1 VAATIPRTVERL
13 RLTPADVAD
22 AVRTLRPSSARRED
36 VAAAV
41 ADIVEM
47 VRHGGE
53 EAVRRLTLRLD
64 GVDVA
69 DPRVPA
75 AAIAAAVAGLAPPV
89 RDALEQL
96 AANVRTVSAE
106 LMPRPTRVTLPQGQV
121 VSSRPVPV
129 RRAGLYVPG
138 GLATYPSSAVMAIV
152 PAQVAGVPGIAVCS
166 PPGPDGLPHPTA
178 LAACGLLGVEEVYA
192 VGGAQ
197 AVAALALGTER
208 MPRVDLVAGPGN
220 AYVEEAKRRMF
231 GEVGIESLAGPS
243 ELVVVADSTPPAE
256 PLAWDLTAQLE
267 HGPGAQSVLVSTD
280 AGLLDAVAALL
291 PADSRAV
298 LIEADS
304 MDTAFAFVNA
314 HAPEH
319 VQLMLAGADEA
330 VERVHHAGAIFVGP
344 YAGAAFGDYIAG
356 SNHILPTGGHSR
368 FSSGLGPAAFVRT
381 QEVVEVSAE
390 ACERLADAVVVLADA
405 EGFPAHGRS
414 ARVRADAL
422 LRDTGR
428 VG

>member
-1 VAATIPRTVERL
+1 MERL
-13 RLTPADVAD
+13 RLTLADVAG
-22 AVRTLRPSSARRED
+22 AVRTLRPSSARRDD
-36 VAAAV
+36 VAASV

-47 VRHGGE
+47 VRNGGE

-69 DPRVPA
+69 EPRVPA
-75 AAIAAAVAGLAPPV
+75 AAVAAAVKGLAPPV

-96 AANVRTVSAE
+96 AHNVRTVSAE

-138 GLATYPSSAVMAIV
+138 GLAAYPSSAVMAIV

-166 PPGPDGLPHPTA
+166 PPGPDGLPHATA
-178 LAACGLLGVEEVYA
+178 LAACGLLGVEEIYA
-192 VGGAQ
+192 IGGAQ

-208 MPRVDLVAGPGN
+208 MARVDLVAGPGN
-220 AYVEEAKRRMF
+220 AYVEEAKRRLF

-243 ELVVVADSTPPAE
+243 ELVVVADATAPAE
-256 PLAWDLTAQLE
+256 PLAWDLLAQLE

-280 AGLLDAVAALL
+280 AELLDRVAALL
-291 PADSRAV
+291 PAGSSAV
-298 LIEADS
+298 LVEADS
-304 MDTAFAFVNA
+304 TETAFAFVNA

-319 VQLMLAGADEA
+319 VQLVVADPEDA
-330 VERVHHAGAIFVGP
+330 VARVHHAGAIFVGP
-344 YAGAAFGDYIAG
+344 YAGTAFGDYIAG

-381 QEVVEVSAE
+381 QEVVEVSAQ
-390 ACERLADAVVVLADA
+390 ACEEMAEAVVVLAEA

-414 ARVRADAL
+414 ARVRVEAMA
-422 LRDTGR
+422 RETGR

>member
-1 VAATIPRTVERL
+1 VAATIWRTVERL
-13 RLTPADVAD
+13 RLTLADVAG
-22 AVRTLRPSSARRED
+22 AVRTLRPSSARRDD
-36 VAAAV
+36 VAASV

-47 VRHGGE
+47 VRNGGE

-64 GVDVA
+64 GVDIA
-69 DPRVPA
+69 EPRVPA
-75 AAIAAAVAGLAPPV
+75 AAVTAAVKGLAPPV

-96 AANVRTVSAE
+96 AHNVRTVSAE

-138 GLATYPSSAVMAIV
+138 GLAAYPSSAVMAIV

-166 PPGPDGLPHPTA
+166 PPGPDGLPHATA
-178 LAACGLLGVEEVYA
+178 LAACGLLGVEEIYA
-192 VGGAQ
+192 IGGAQ

-208 MPRVDLVAGPGN
+208 MARVDLVAGPGN
-220 AYVEEAKRRMF
+220 AYVEEAKRRLF

-243 ELVVVADSTPPAE
+243 ELVVVADATAPAE
-256 PLAWDLTAQLE
+256 PLAWDLLAQLE

-280 AGLLDAVAALL
+280 AELLDSVAALL
-291 PADSRAV
+291 PAGSSAV
-298 LIEADS
+298 LVEADS
-304 MDTAFAFVNA
+304 TDTAFAFVNA

-319 VQLMLAGADEA
+319 VQLVVADPEEA
-330 VERVHHAGAIFVGP
+330 VARVHHAGAIFVGP

-381 QEVVEVSAE
+381 QEVVEVSAQ
-390 ACERLADAVVVLADA
+390 ACEELAEAVVVLAEA

-414 ARVRADAL
+414 ARVRVEAMA
-422 LRDTGR
+422 RETGR

>member
-1 VAATIPRTVERL
+1 VERL
-13 RLTPADVAD
+13 RLTLADVAG
-22 AVRTLRPSSARRED
+22 AVRTLRPSSARRDD
-36 VAAAV
+36 VAASV

-47 VRHGGE
+47 VRNGGE

-69 DPRVPA
+69 EPRVPG
-75 AAIAAAVAGLAPPV
+75 AAVTAAVKGLAPPV

-96 AANVRTVSAE
+96 AHNVRTVSAE

-138 GLATYPSSAVMAIV
+138 GLAAYPSSAVMAIV

-166 PPGPDGLPHPTA
+166 PPGPDGLPHATA
-178 LAACGLLGVEEVYA
+178 LAACGLLGVDEIYA
-192 VGGAQ
+192 IGGAQ

-208 MPRVDLVAGPGN
+208 MARVDLVAGPGN
-220 AYVEEAKRRMF
+220 AYVEEAKRRLF

-243 ELVVVADSTPPAE
+243 ELVVVADATAPAE
-256 PLAWDLTAQLE
+256 PIAWDLLAQLE

-280 AGLLDAVAALL
+280 AELLGRVAALL
-291 PADSRAV
+291 PAGSSAV

-304 MDTAFAFVNA
+304 TDTAFAFVNA

-319 VQLMLAGADEA
+319 VQLVVADPDDA
-330 VERVHHAGAIFVGP
+330 VARVHHAGAIFVGP

-381 QEVVEVSAE
+381 QEVVEVSAQ
-390 ACERLADAVVVLADA
+390 ACEEMAAAVVVLAEA

-414 ARVRADAL
+414 ARVRVEAMA
-422 LRDTGR
+422 RETGR

>member
-1 VAATIPRTVERL
+1 MERL
-13 RLTPADVAD
+13 RLTLADVAG
-22 AVRTLRPSSARRED
+22 AVRTLRPSSARRDD

-47 VRHGGE
+47 VRNGGD

-69 DPRVPA
+69 EPRVPGCGHEPRPSRA
-75 AAIAAAVAGLAPPV
+75 SRPPV

-138 GLATYPSSAVMAIV
+138 GLAAYPSSAVMAIV

-166 PPGPDGLPHPTA
+166 PPGPDGLPHATA

-220 AYVEEAKRRMF
+220 AYVEEAKRRLF

-243 ELVVVADSTPPAE
+243 ELVVVADATAPAE
-256 PLAWDLTAQLE
+256 PLAWDLLAQLE

-280 AGLLDAVAALL
+280 AELLDAVAA
-291 PADSRAV
+291 PAARRSRA
-298 LIEADS
+298 
-304 MDTAFAFVNA
+304 
-314 HAPEH
+314 P
-319 VQLMLAGADEA
+319 
-330 VERVHHAGAIFVGP
+330 
-344 YAGAAFGDYIAG
+344 
-356 SNHILPTGGHSR
+356 
-368 FSSGLGPAAFVRT
+368 
-381 QEVVEVSAE
+381 
-390 ACERLADAVVVLADA
+390 C
-405 EGFPAHGRS
+405 
-414 ARVRADAL
+414 
-422 LRDTGR
+422 
-428 VG
+428 

>member
-1 VAATIPRTVERL
+1 MAATIPRTVERL
-13 RLTPADVAD
+13 RLTHADVAG

-47 VRHGGE
+47 VRNGGD

-64 GVDVA
+64 GVDVPE
-69 DPRVPA
+69 PRVPA
-75 AAIAAAVAGLAPPV
+75 AAIKAAVAGLAPPV
-89 RDALEQL
+89 RDALELL

-106 LMPRPTRVTLPQGQV
+106 LMPRPTQVTLPQGQV

-152 PAQVAGVPGIAVCS
+152 PAQVARVPGIAVCS

-220 AYVEEAKRRMF
+220 AYVEEAKRRLF

-243 ELVVVADSTPPAE
+243 ELVVVADSTAPPE
-256 PLAWDLTAQLE
+256 PLAWDLVAQLE

-291 PADSRAV
+291 PAGSQAV

-304 MDTAFAFVNA
+304 IDTAFAFVNA

-414 ARVRADAL
+414 ARVRAEAL
-422 LRDTGR
+422 LRETGR